1 MANRTC
7 SIDGCDNEVRARGWC
22 NLHYQ
27 RWYEHGDAAYSVAD
41 VRACANCGSEIR
53 RMAAH
58 GPLPSYCSTECKRA
72 ANKEGI
78 RRSNEKE
85 KARRRQIAARARAAM
100 RKTCPNCGSEFTPEH
115 TARQMYCSKRCMKSA
130 CGESSSTSCSV
141 EGCDRGACAR
151 GLCKKHWKAL
161 ARVEGRLAQS
171 EWNDR
176 RRAAHHEREA
186 AKRGVESERFS
197 PRAVFERDDWVCGI
211 CGEPVDPD
219 LQWPDPMSASLDH
232 IIPLSRSGAHTRA
245 NTQCSHLRCNIS
257 KGNQM
262 VA

>member
-7 SIDGCDNEVRARGWC
+7 SIDGCDNKVRARGWC
-22 NLHYQ
+22 MKHYNHWHYSGDPGPSLTAPATCPQCGAVCERAGKSGPVPTYCSHRCRNAASYQ
-27 RWYEHGDAAYSVAD
+27 RRRKAISARCHAEH
-41 VRACANCGSEIR
+41 E
-53 RMAAH
+53 
-58 GPLPSYCSTECKRA
+58 
-72 ANKEGI
+72 
-78 RRSNEKE
+78 
-85 KARRRQIAARARAAM
+85 ARLSATV
-100 RKTCPNCGSEFTPEH
+100 KTCPNCGSEFTPKRSI
-115 TARQMYCSKRCMKSA
+115 RQMYCSKRCMKSA
-130 CGESSSTSCSV
+130 CGESSSTPCSV

-151 GLCKKHWKAL
+151 GLCKKHWKAI
-161 ARVEGRLAQS
+161 ARAEGRIDQP

-197 PRAVFERDDWVCGI
+197 PRAVFERDGWVCGI
-211 CGEPVDPD
+211 CGDSVDPN
-219 LQWPDPMSASLDH
+219 LRWPDPMSASLDH